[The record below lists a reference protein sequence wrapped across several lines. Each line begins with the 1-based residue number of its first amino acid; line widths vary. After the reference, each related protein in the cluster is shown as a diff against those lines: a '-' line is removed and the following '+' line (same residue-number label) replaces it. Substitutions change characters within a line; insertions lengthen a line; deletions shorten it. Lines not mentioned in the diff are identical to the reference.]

1 MKSSEEGIVDREQ
14 RQRIADII
22 CEEWKASGG
31 DIDSSAIYERLLD
44 EDERL
49 QKDEFQEFM
58 RELISTNMISAM
70 IYLGNV
76 RITDVDPALC
86 EYPLNS
92 RGLTF

>member
-1 MKSSEEGIVDREQ
+1 MKSSEEGTVDREQ

-86 EYPLNS
+86 EYPLK
-92 RGLTF
+92 F

>member
-1 MKSSEEGIVDREQ
+1 MDREQ

-86 EYPLNS
+86 EYPLK
-92 RGLTF
+92 F